1 MCVSQAMA
9 LSLKQ
14 EASLFL
20 SREGGMAEQTL
31 YLLLSQEQDFESLA
45 RLVRTLPTA
54 KCMFD

>member
-1 MCVSQAMA
+1 MA

-20 SREGGMAEQTL
+20 SREVGMAEQTL
-31 YLLLSQEQDFESLA
+31 YLLSQEQDFEPLA
-45 RLVRTLPTA
+45 RLVRTLSTP